1 MSAPTFSTDAE
12 ALESVLALFKPAALP
27 PLPEAGIGA
36 QAAPAAS
43 AKPAPALQAMLT
55 NSKGK
60 YDANIETIAR
70 KLREQTEALIGF
82 DDFRNKV
89 MIAPAGTIAWRALT
103 DEDMLRMRATF
114 AEKYDFMPVGK
125 EMMRDAFDL
134 VAADRHF
141 DSGQVWLDDLVWD
154 GVPRV
159 ERFLTDYCGAADDE
173 YTRAVSLYIWTG
185 LAGRTLEPGCQLDM
199 VIAMQSRQG
208 TGKSTGLKLLA
219 PSPEQ
224 FTDGLSLHQDDDNFK
239 RLIRGK
245 TVVEIAELAGLSRAD
260 INVVKRAITR
270 TTEEW
275 IEKYRTTESRY
286 LRRCVLF
293 ASTNE
298 REFLPPDETG
308 HRRWLPVEITE
319 LDRDR
324 IVEDRDQLW
333 AEGAARFRRSGVAWR
348 DAERLAAGR
357 HAQYEQ
363 HDVWESTIA
372 EWLDAPPAAGGPMP
386 SERALRMSEILQGA
400 CRLAVDRQDRK
411 AEMRA
416 AKVMRQ
422 LGYEDRQSRVN
433 GVKARWWVRQAPPP
447 PAG

>member
-1 MSAPTFSTDAE
+1 M
-12 ALESVLALFKPAALP
+12 
-27 PLPEAGIGA
+27 
-36 QAAPAAS
+36 
-43 AKPAPALQAMLT
+43 AM
-55 NSKGK
+55 
-60 YDANIETIAR
+60 
-70 KLREQTEALIGF
+70 
-82 DDFRNKV
+82 
-89 MIAPAGTIAWRALT
+89 MPPAGTIAWRPLS

-114 AEKYDFMPVGK
+114 AEKYDFMPIGK

-141 DSGQVWLDDLVWD
+141 DSGQVWLENLVWD
-154 GVPRV
+154 GEPRV

-173 YTRAVSLYIWTG
+173 YMRAVSRYIWTG

-219 PSPEQ
+219 PNPEQ
-224 FTDGLSLHQDDDNFK
+224 FTDGLSLHQHDDNFK
-239 RLIRGK
+239 RLIPGK

-333 AEGAARFRRSGVAWR
+333 AEGAARFRHSGIAWQ
-348 DAERLAAGR
+348 DAERLATGR
-357 HAQYEQ
+357 HAKHEQ
-363 HDVWESTIA
+363 H
-372 EWLDAPPAAGGPMP
+372 
-386 SERALRMSEILQGA
+386 
-400 CRLAVDRQDRK
+400 
-411 AEMRA
+411 
-416 AKVMRQ
+416 
-422 LGYEDRQSRVN
+422 
-433 GVKARWWVRQAPPP
+433 
-447 PAG
+447 